1 MARKWD
7 DHAGSYKKLGADIT
21 KHSLKVSK
29 GLIADFINHYRK
41 IEQLEDKLPAA
52 LIKARENGVS
62 GDGLAAF
69 KKDKGFSD
77 AYKAL
82 DKEVDNLWAVQVK
95 CKNIANEALATALDL
110 KTLAEKIEKDLSEH
124 EKDLKDAEDELK
136 KHDAKVK
143 AGKATVSPAML
154 KAIDLQRKDMAKTPK
169 ELEKLLKDIA
179 NDRKDLT
186 EAGNLFEKMTDKKM
200 EFYAAKFDK
209 MIEKTL
215 DLAPE
220 GKDGK
225 DDKDSGAEPD
235 LPAALQPKPFGV
247 AVKKA
252 VAMGKT
258 IEKHCTTAVD
268 KAQKDKKLADP
279 ELKAAKTG
287 IESLKKVH
295 IALGKERKKSL
306 DALRASTLAKDY
318 ERQFKEIEEAFASAV
333 KAQRVAV
340 AAIAKLP

>member
-1 MARKWD
+1 MTKKWD
-7 DHAGSYKKLGADIT
+7 DHAAAYKKLSGDIT

-82 DKEVDNLWAVQVK
+82 DKEVDHLWAVQIK

-110 KTLAEKIEKDLSEH
+110 KTLAEKIEKDLNEH

-136 KHDAKVK
+136 KHDVKVK

-209 MIEKTL
+209 TIEKTL
-215 DLAPE
+215 DLAPD
-220 GKDGK
+220 GKDG
-225 DDKDSGAEPD
+225 KDSGAEPD
-235 LPAALQPKPFGV
+235 LPASLQPKPFGV

-252 VAMGKT
+252 VAVGKA

-287 IESLKKVH
+287 IEALKKVH
-295 IALGKERKKSL
+295 IALGRERKKSL
-306 DALRASTLAKDY
+306 DALRESKLAKDY

-340 AAIAKLP
+340 ATIAKLP